1 MAEQN
6 RAWVQIRDFQG
17 LNLNIDPHDRE
28 PTQAVDQVNVTSTHE
43 GQLRTRGGFR
53 FVVFEDDA

>member
-17 LNLNIDPHDRE
+17 INLNADPQDL
-28 PTQAVDQVNVTSTHE
+28 PPGQAVDQVNVTCLKE
-43 GQLRTRGGFR
+43 GQIETRGGFR
-53 FVVFEDDA
+53 FVEFEDD